1 MYGDVLLPTDG
12 TEAMTPVVARAAE
25 IAGAGGATVDLL
37 YVVDDRAF
45 LTLDDADAAAAE
57 LRAEGETALART
69 AATLGA
75 DGIEARQSV
84 RGGDPAEEI
93 GAHAGAVGADVIV
106 MGAHTDYEE
115 NMLGSVS
122 RGVVARAPVPVLT
135 VPLAGTG
142 TAGGSGPA
150 PADD

>member
-1 MYGDVLLPTDG
+1 MYDDVLLPTDG
-12 TEAMTPVVARAAE
+12 TDAMTPVVERAA
-25 IAGAGGATVDLL
+25 ALADAVGATVHLL

-75 DGIEARQSV
+75 DGIGVRRSV
-84 RGGDPAEEI
+84 RAGDPTEEI
-93 GAHAGAVGADVIV
+93 VDHAERIDADAVV

-115 NMLGSVS
+115 AMLGSVS
-122 RGVVARAPVPVLT
+122 RGVVARSPVPVLT
-135 VPLAGTG
+135 VPLAGT
-142 TAGGSGPA
+142 AADGPGPT